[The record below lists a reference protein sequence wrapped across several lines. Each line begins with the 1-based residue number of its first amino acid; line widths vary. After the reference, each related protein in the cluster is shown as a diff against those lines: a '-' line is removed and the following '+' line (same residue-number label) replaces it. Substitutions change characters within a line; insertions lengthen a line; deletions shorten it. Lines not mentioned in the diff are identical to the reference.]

1 MNTPRL
7 HVGAFSSS
15 PMRRGGATGSYRPLA
30 AFRRPRLGDGPPAV
44 AVMDGLIVYFR
55 FWRHCDHS
63 IARGHSN
70 PIPASSAQVGR
81 SHRVLS
87 ALPIRASGR
96 LLRVRPRDKPSSVR
110 EPGTAIPSR
119 AGLPARGSPSD
130 GARPVERPWVVG
142 RAARE
147 PVHNVVSPN
156 SDSDESETQ

>member
-1 MNTPRL
+1 
-7 HVGAFSSS
+7 
-15 PMRRGGATGSYRPLA
+15 MRRGGATGSYRPLA

-44 AVMDGLIVYFR
+44 AVMDDLIVYFR

-70 PIPASSAQVGR
+70 PIIARGHSNPIPAFSAQVGR

-96 LLRVRPRDKPSSVR
+96 LLRVRPRDKPSTVR

-119 AGLPARGSPSD
+119 AGVPARGSPSD
-130 GARPVERPWVVG
+130 GARPVGRPWVVG

-156 SDSDESETQ
+156 SDSDESGTQ